1 MENYLERW
9 IFMTKK
15 QQKLELVW
23 IGKDKK
29 PKLEPRIL
37 LEDKD
42 YAYHANKKISDQDIF
57 ENRLIFGDNL
67 LALKCL
73 EEEFTEKIKCIY
85 IDPPYNTGNA
95 LDYYDDGLEHS
106 IWLSLM
112 RDRLEILKK
121 LLSPDGIMAIQIDDN
136 EYARLYLLLVELF
149 GQRNLKTI
157 SVKMAEPT
165 GVKMSQIIKTGSIP
179 KLKEYIILAGKNGVR
194 NLNIEKIP
202 KGKWDSEY
210 KTFVD
215 NVSKEEIS
223 ILKEIIENE
232 NRTSE
237 DIKTADEITSKFKLI
252 PVGDMYSKLGLK
264 SNQDKENWLFE
275 NAWRIVRT
283 CSTTESAK
291 KLADDKRE
299 TINGTA
305 FTIVTPQNKMY
316 VMIKDYNI
324 KNKQPRIKLLF
335 ADDYLT
341 VHPGDFWS
349 DIKTTG
355 LGNEGGV
362 DFPKSK
368 KPEALIKRII
378 GMCTNEGDWVL
389 DSFAGSGTTGA
400 VAHKMRRKW
409 IMVELGEH
417 CFTHI
422 IPRMKRVIDGEDNGG
437 ITKAVNWNGGG
448 GFRFYRVAPSLLE
461 KDKYGNWIIS
471 KNYNSEML
479 AEAVCKLEGFNYDP
493 DKNVYWKHGQ
503 STENDFIYVTTQFV
517 NQQLA
522 ADIADQMKED
532 ETLLICCKAFNVNQE
547 DFSNIT
553 FKKIPH
559 SVLKKCEFGKD
570 DYSLNVQNLPMM
582 EKEPEQ
588 MELFDKGDVE

>member
-1 MENYLERW
+1 
-9 IFMTKK
+9 MTKK

-283 CSTTESAK
+283 CSTTDSAK

>member
-1 MENYLERW
+1 
-9 IFMTKK
+9 MTKK

-283 CSTTESAK
+283 CSTTDSAK

-532 ETLLICCKAFNVNQE
+532 ETLLVCCKAFNVNQE
-547 DFSNIT
+547 DFPNIT
-553 FKKIPH
+553 FKKIPQ
-559 SVLKKCEFGKD
+559 SVLEKCEFGRD
-570 DYSLNVQNLPMM
+570 DYSLNVENLPMM

-588 MELFDKGDVE
+588 IELFDEGDVE

>member
-1 MENYLERW
+1 
-9 IFMTKK
+9 MTKK